1 MMLDK
6 IYDWGRRWQIK
17 FNPCKSKLMHFR
29 IPSQITTQF
38 KFKLGSEDLALVEE
52 YKYLGVKLNEH
63 LDFNVIVNDLASA
76 ATRALGSI
84 IHKYKALNGLGFYT
98 YKKLFTSGVEPII
111 DYCGGIWGFKDYYK
125 LNTVQN
131 RAMKIFL
138 GVNNFTP
145 TDAIIGELGWT
156 TCRIRRKILMLK
168 YWNRLINMPDSR
180 LTKRIFYEDYN
191 NCKFN
196 WSFEVKL
203 IAQEINMINEFTTRS
218 NFNIN
223 MAWAIL
229 TENFTKEWKERLN
242 NTSKLVLYKSF
253 KETIGVENYV
263 LHTYSTAQRSIFA
276 KLRAGV
282 LPLAIETGRWR
293 NKQRKNRVCTLCS
306 NGEVEDEIHF
316 LFRCQIYQSE
326 RTLFFNRLTDI
337 IENFEDL
344 TMSEKLKIIMSE
356 NCVKY
361 TVLFVYN
368 IYMKRCN
375 ILYTDT

>member
-1 MMLDK
+1 
-6 IYDWGRRWQIK
+6 
-17 FNPCKSKLMHFR
+17 
-29 IPSQITTQF
+29 
-38 KFKLGSEDLALVEE
+38 
-52 YKYLGVKLNEH
+52 
-63 LDFNVIVNDLASA
+63 
-76 ATRALGSI
+76 
-84 IHKYKALNGLGFYT
+84 
-98 YKKLFTSGVEPII
+98 
-111 DYCGGIWGFKDYYK
+111 
-125 LNTVQN
+125 
-131 RAMKIFL
+131 
-138 GVNNFTP
+138 
-145 TDAIIGELGWT
+145 
-156 TCRIRRKILMLK
+156 
-168 YWNRLINMPDSR
+168 MPDSR

-263 LHTYSTAQRSIFA
+263 LHTHSTAQRSIFA

-316 LFRCQIYQSE
+316 LFRCQIYQSK

-361 TVLFVYN
+361 TVPFVYN
-368 IYMKRCN
+368 IYVKRCN
-375 ILYTDT
+375 ILYIYTDT